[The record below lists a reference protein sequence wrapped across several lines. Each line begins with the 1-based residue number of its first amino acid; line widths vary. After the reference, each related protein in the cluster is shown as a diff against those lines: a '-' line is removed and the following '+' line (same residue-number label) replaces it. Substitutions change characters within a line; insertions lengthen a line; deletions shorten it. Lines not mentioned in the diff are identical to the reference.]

1 MRKKITT
8 SIAVLLGLEALAN
21 GIFMLFYPQQWYW
34 SVPGVPDRGFYNQ
47 HFIRDIGMLY
57 MLIGGAFSYGAFYT
71 RYRFQIWLFPT
82 LWLSCHALFHFWE
95 VLVGICGPIFLLIDF
110 AGVTLPALLGLWL
123 CWQVR
128 KEQVDA

>member
-1 MRKKITT
+1 MSGKVIT
-8 SIAVLLGLEALAN
+8 SIAVLLGLAALAN
-21 GIFMLFYPQQWYW
+21 GVFMLFYPQQWYW

-82 LWLSCHALFHFWE
+82 LWLSCHTLFHFWE

-123 CWQVR
+123 CWHVKR
-128 KEQVDA
+128 EQIDA

>member
-8 SIAVLLGLEALAN
+8 SIAVLLGLAALAN

-82 LWLSCHALFHFWE
+82 LWLICHALFHFWE

-110 AGVTLPALLGLWL
+110 TGVTLPALLGLWL

>member
-1 MRKKITT
+1 MSGKITT
-8 SIAVLLGLEALAN
+8 SIAVLLGLAALAN
-21 GIFMLFYPQQWYW
+21 GVFMLFYPQQWYW

-123 CWQVR
+123 CWQVK
-128 KEQVDA
+128 KEQIDA

>member
-1 MRKKITT
+1 MSGKITT
-8 SIAVLLGLEALAN
+8 SIAVLLGLAALAN
-21 GIFMLFYPQQWYW
+21 GVFMLFYPQQWYW
-34 SVPGVPDRGFYNQ
+34 NVPGVPDRGFYNQ

-57 MLIGGAFSYGAFYT
+57 ILIGGAFSYGAFYT

-123 CWQVR
+123 CWQVK
-128 KEQVDA
+128 KEQIDA

>member
-1 MRKKITT
+1 MRKKVTT
-8 SIAVLLGLEALAN
+8 SIAVLLGLAALAN